1 MKKKTIKM
9 PQISIVQRKDVLQ
22 AKRFDAEYFKPE
34 YLEVEKNMNNL
45 QYDTIKNIFYPIKN
59 GVDFRQF
66 EEDGQIYYIRT
77 ADIKDYGFQDT
88 GAKINFSKIPV
99 KVKLKENDILFT
111 RKGNYGKNCLV
122 TNEIKN
128 SLISSEIML
137 LRKRDNQF
145 NCFYLSI
152 FLRTKYGTLQIER
165 RIHGVSNFS
174 VTQEAVE
181 SIRIPIFSQQFQ
193 LKIEKLVKQAHKEL
207 QESKQLYKQAEQL
220 LLQELDLVDYQ
231 PQHSLWFEVNKR
243 EVDRARR
250 YDAEYFQPKYSEII
264 EKIEKYGGGFDVAKN
279 IVSWKKGIE
288 VGSDAYTDEGK
299 QFVRVSD
306 FSIFGIENTTK
317 KISTELFQKL
327 KGDFQPRKGEILFT
341 KDGTIGISSVIQKEV
356 KGIVS
361 VAFLRLILKTK
372 YKNFEKECLSLIF
385 NSIICKLQ
393 AEQLSGGAIIEHLK
407 PDDFGK
413 IKIPLI
419 QSDIQQKIA
428 DNITQS
434 HKLREHSKQLLDT
447 AKHAVETAIEKGES
461 AGAKCIVDN
470 YEKRTKSIAKNKE

>member
-1 MKKKTIKM
+1 M

-22 AKRFDAEYFKPE
+22 AKRFDAEHFKPE
-34 YLEVEKNMNNL
+34 YLEVEKKLRHSQGKSINELSQQINYGVNIEPTYSEKGINFIRAQNL
-45 QYDTIKNIFYPIKN
+45 K
-59 GVDFRQF
+59 
-66 EEDGQIYYIRT
+66 E
-77 ADIKDYGFQDT
+77 YGFGGEVLKLPFTQKD
-88 GAKINFSKIPV
+88 FSKNELLHEGDLLIVRSGANVGDIGVCTQDFENSTFGSYIIKFDVKDDIDPFFCYIFLKTRFGRSQTIRFRSGTAQPNISIPN
-99 KVKLKENDILFT
+99 LKEVLIPQLSENFQ
-111 RKGNYGKNCLV
+111 RKIR
-122 TNEIKN
+122 EIFFE
-128 SLISSEIML
+128 SLQ
-137 LRKRDNQF
+137 KQ
-145 NCFYLSI
+145 
-152 FLRTKYGTLQIER
+152 TK
-165 RIHGVSNFS
+165 
-174 VTQEAVE
+174 
-181 SIRIPIFSQQFQ
+181 
-193 LKIEKLVKQAHKEL
+193 
-207 QESKQLYKQAEQL
+207 SKQLYKQAEQL

-243 EVDRARR
+243 EVDRAGR

-279 IVSWKKGIE
+279 IVRWKKGIE

-327 KGDFQPRKGEILFT
+327 KSDFQPRKGEILFT

-356 KGIVS
+356 EGIVS

-372 YKNFEKECLSLIF
+372 YKNFEKKCLSLIF

-447 AKHAVETAIEKGES
+447 AKHAVETAIEKGEG

-470 YEKRTKSIAKNKE
+470 YEKRTKSTAKK